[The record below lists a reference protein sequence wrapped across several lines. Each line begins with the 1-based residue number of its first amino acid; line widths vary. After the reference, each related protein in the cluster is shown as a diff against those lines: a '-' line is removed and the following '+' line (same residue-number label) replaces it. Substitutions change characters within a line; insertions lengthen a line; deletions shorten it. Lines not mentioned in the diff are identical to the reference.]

1 MTYMDFSMSNC
12 KNCYKCLR
20 YCPVKAIKFENEKAN
35 IVQERCINCGHCLE
49 ICPQNARRIY
59 SDLPIVKNAILAR
72 KKIVAT
78 IAPSFF
84 GHFGESYGKV
94 LSALKKLG
102 FSDLQETA
110 LGAEIVTKL
119 YHDYI
124 KGTSKNNY
132 ITTCCPS
139 VNHLIEK
146 YFSELIDYVIPINTP
161 MMAHGKIIKKL
172 YGEDTFTIFIGPCI
186 AKKSEAD
193 NYLLNDRF
201 IDAVLT
207 YEEIE
212 EWIKEENIDLN
223 SENHIETTNIAF
235 KTGRRYAIHGG
246 IIQAIGNI
254 EGKKLKKISISG
266 IEECI
271 EIFESMKKGYLKNT
285 LVEVS
290 ACKGSC
296 VGGPHSIKRNGE
308 YFKKLSSIKEY
319 VNKKENNKIKR
330 YIQVP
335 KDIDFTVKFMP
346 KNIEDK
352 VTTEEEIEKIMNSM
366 GKYSEE
372 DELNC
377 GVCGYDT
384 CREKAIAV
392 YNGMAETNMCLH
404 YMRNKAESMSNFIF
418 EHSGTCVLVLNGELK
433 IKEINPAGEEM
444 FTVKAEN
451 VRDKSISVLMNEEDF
466 REVKNTGKSI
476 IGKKIIVP
484 QYDLVFIENIVY
496 LPKQD
501 IIVASM
507 ANIVEEEKNR
517 KELLKVKENTFNAA
531 QEVIEKQ
538 MRVAQEIASLLGE
551 TTAETKIT
559 LTKLKKVVEGEEG
572 EIR

>member
-12 KNCYKCLR
+12 RNCYKCLR
-20 YCPVKAIKFENEKAN
+20 YCPVKAIKFENEKAD

-49 ICPQNARRIY
+49 ICPQNARRIS
-59 SDLPIVKNAILAR
+59 SDLDIVKNAILAR

-84 GHFGESYGKV
+84 GHFGEDYGKV
-94 LSALKKLG
+94 LYALKEFG
-102 FSDLQETA
+102 FNDLQETA
-110 LGAEIVTKL
+110 LGAEVVTKL
-119 YHDYI
+119 YYDYI
-124 KGTSKNNY
+124 KNTNKDNY

-139 VNHLIEK
+139 VNYLIEK
-146 YFSELIDYVIPINTP
+146 YFSELIEYTIPVNTP

-172 YGEDTFTIFIGPCI
+172 QGEDVFTVFIGPCI

-193 NYLLNDRF
+193 NYLSNDRV

-212 EWIKEENIDLN
+212 EWIKEENVDLN
-223 SENHIETTNIAF
+223 SKQHIETTNIAF
-235 KTGRRYAIHGG
+235 KTGRKYPIHGG
-246 IIQAIGNI
+246 IIQAIGNV
-254 EGKKLKKISISG
+254 EGKKLNKISISG

-271 EIFESMKKGYLKNT
+271 EIFESMRKGYLKNT

-296 VGGPHSIKRNGE
+296 IGGPHSIKRNGE
-308 YFKKLSSIKEY
+308 YFKKLTSVKEY
-319 VNKKENNKIKR
+319 INKKENNKVKK
-330 YIQVP
+330 YIEIP
-335 KDIDFTVKFMP
+335 KDIDFTTKFIP
-346 KNIEDK
+346 KDIKNKEA
-352 VTTEEEIEKIMNSM
+352 TEKEIEKIMNSM
-366 GKYSEE
+366 DKYSIE

-377 GVCGYDT
+377 GACGYDT

-404 YMRNKAESMSNFIF
+404 YMRTKAESMSNVIF
-418 EHSGTCVLVLNGELK
+418 EHSGTCVLVLDGDLK

-444 FTVKAEN
+444 FTVKSEN
-451 VRDKSISVLMNEEDF
+451 IREKPVSILMNEEDF
-466 REVKNTGKSI
+466 REAKTSGKSI
-476 IGKKIIVP
+476 LGKRIIVP
-484 QYDLVFIENIVY
+484 QYGLVFIENIVY

-507 ANIVEEEKNR
+507 TNIVEDEKNR

-531 QEVIEKQ
+531 QDVIEKQ